1 MADRLEN
8 ENLDPRPEDYVV
20 RIPENTQQSAQD
32 FIKIQPEVA
41 AAKISSDWPRVVAL
55 LAEVL
60 IQPDQPWPLAA
71 LSDLAIALQNL
82 GRLEEADSLYAT
94 LRERYPERAIGWSGR
109 ISIARLREDW
119 PAVAQGWRECLDR
132 FPDQEAAWW
141 RIGLV
146 TALRKLGDVAA
157 ATSAATE
164 LRDRWPNN
172 PAGWQF
178 GAELAQQAGDLEAA
192 AAAWQ
197 ACLKQFPSQQKP
209 AWWAHLVSALH
220 KLERLDEA
228 AQACATLQAGWP
240 DDPASLRVAAEVAAA
255 RSDWPAAADL
265 WKAFFTRFPAAA
277 TPDQFFS
284 YATLLVKAKRHDE
297 LPELIERVGK
307 LWPRALAL
315 DPELRGEPKAHMAL
329 RVWLWQAQFSLKN
342 GEPARA
348 HRILEGFPADINLS
362 AKAEELRI
370 VAREMMD
377 LGEEYGPK
385 RSVSL
390 GEQGF
395 ESWPSAQV
403 WRCPEGSDQAI
414 FLFPGGG
421 DAFWIAM
428 RTLHGFLRH
437 LGRHLV
443 FLMDESRTIYLP
455 PSADES
461 HALANQLREIAA
473 SLGATQIYC
482 AGPSFGGY
490 AALRFGLELGAKAV
504 LGFGAITDPRRH
516 KLDHFQRQFLERIRR
531 DQPDLVIDA
540 AELYLNAEVRPLVT
554 LIYGAEHKVDVT
566 DAQRM
571 RHVPGVTLMPIAGYG
586 DHSIMRWL
594 IANKRLVPLFQEML
608 DETPM
613 ITQRAE

>member
-1 MADRLEN
+1 M
-8 ENLDPRPEDYVV
+8 PEDDVV
-20 RIPENTQQSAQD
+20 RIPDSAQD
-32 FIKIQPEVA
+32 NAQDISQDFNKIQSDVA
-41 AAKISSDWPRVVAL
+41 VAKVAGDWQGVAAL
-55 LAEVL
+55 LAEVRT
-60 IQPDQPWPLAA
+60 QPDHPWPQSA
-71 LSDLAIALQNL
+71 LSDLATALQNL
-82 GRLEEADSLYAT
+82 GQLEEADSLYAT
-94 LRERYPERAIGWSGR
+94 LRERWPGRAIGWSGR
-109 ISIARLREDW
+109 SSIARLREDW
-119 PAVAQGWRECLDR
+119 PAVVEGWRDCLAR
-132 FPDQEAAWW
+132 FPAQEVAWW

-146 TALRKLGDVAA
+146 AALRKLGDVAA
-157 ATSAATE
+157 ARSAATE
-164 LRDRWPNN
+164 LRDRWPND

-192 AAAWQ
+192 AVDWQ
-197 ACLKQFPSQQKP
+197 ACLNQFPSQQKP
-209 AWWAHLVSALH
+209 AWWAQFASTLQ
-220 KLERLDEA
+220 KLDRLDEA
-228 AQACATLQAGWP
+228 VQACASLQAGWP
-240 DDPASLRVAAEVAAA
+240 DEPASLRVAAEVAAA
-255 RSDWPAAADL
+255 RSDWSSAADL
-265 WKAFFTRFPAAA
+265 WKTFFARFPGAA

-284 YATLLVKAKRHDE
+284 YATLVVKANRRDE
-297 LPELIERVGK
+297 LPELVERVGK

-315 DPELRGEPKAHMAL
+315 DPELRGGPKAQMAL

-362 AKAEELRI
+362 VKAEESRI

-377 LGEEYGPK
+377 LGEGYGPE
-385 RSVSL
+385 RSAGL
-390 GEQGF
+390 GDRGF

-403 WRCPEGSDQAI
+403 WRCPEGSDRAI

-428 RTLHGFLRH
+428 RTLHGFLRQ
-437 LGRHLV
+437 LGCQLV
-443 FLMDESRTIYLP
+443 FLMDESRSIYLP

-461 HALANQLREIAA
+461 HALGNQLREIAA

-482 AGPSFGGY
+482 AGTSFGGY

-504 LGFGAITDPRRH
+504 LGFGAITDPRRQ
-516 KLDHFQRQFLERIRR
+516 KLDHFQRQLLERIRR
-531 DQPDLVIDA
+531 EQPDLVIDA

-586 DHSIMRWL
+586 DHSIMRWS
-594 IANKRLVPLFQEML
+594 IANKRLVPLFREML
-608 DETPM
+608 GDTPM
-613 ITQRAE
+613 MAQRAVS